1 MLKNKR
7 GVSIISL
14 VLCAVSVVL
23 IISAVVVATNN
34 SLMYRAYLIANR
46 YVNETEAENLAYSKI
61 YTKHEVIDIARQ
73 AFVNN
78 YLSLYDNEVDFEG
91 FKALVI
97 GEMMQTIPI
106 NQLEDYN
113 INITQDG
120 VIVE

>member
-61 YTKHEVIDIARQ
+61 YTKHEVIDVARQ

-120 VIVE
+120 VTVE